1 MNGFV
6 IAILLC
12 TGSNCDLTQ
21 AEPGVSYET
30 YAQCSTALSSRSA
43 QLQAMAAKRSPGS
56 QPAQVVC
63 IHSSET
69 IADADAPYDVLETT
83 VAHKEP
89 DFSSPFVGVAEK
101 GQRTL
106 VTGLVSGTNWVR
118 VLLADGTTGFVI
130 ADRLR
135 KVAAP
140 PHGNAEAGTA
150 PPARSPP
157 AQVAGLPPPRTPPP
171 VAAPPAAAPP
181 APTPLG
187 TPDTSEVVAAAKPQA
202 QSPRAQLA
210 ASRPPIT
217 APAPSGGRGEFRDC
231 PTCPVMVPLGT
242 GSFEMGSN
250 EDPTERPPHRVT
262 IHPFAIGKFEV
273 TAAEWQACLTG
284 GGCTYR
290 PPPADGPPDRRPIGN
305 LSWTD
310 ATEYVRWLRQATG
323 KPYRLPSEA
332 EWEYAAAAGTASRFG
347 WGEQPGINH
356 ADCKGCTAAHDDIRP
371 ADTDAFTPN
380 AWGLHAMEGGVA
392 EWVED
397 CWHVS
402 YRGAPADGE
411 AWRAPNC
418 ARHVLRGG
426 SWMNPPGDI
435 TVRVRN
441 FYDTGV
447 RYEANGLRVALTLR

>member
-1 MNGFV
+1 MNAFV

-30 YAQCSTALSSRSA
+30 YEQCSTALSSKSA
-43 QLQAMAAKRSPGS
+43 QLQALAAKRSPGS
-56 QPAQVVC
+56 HPAQVVC

-69 IADADAPYDVLETT
+69 IVDVDAPYDVLETT

-135 KVAAP
+135 KTGSA

-150 PPARSPP
+150 PPARP
-157 AQVAGLPPPRTPPP
+157 AQVAGVPPPGT
-171 VAAPPAAAPP
+171 PPAAAAPLSQMSPGTGAPP
-181 APTPLG
+181 A
-187 TPDTSEVVAAAKPQA
+187 VVAAAKPQP
-202 QSPRAQLA
+202 QPL
-210 ASRPPIT
+210 RPQP
-217 APAPSGGRGEFRDC
+217 APPAPSGGRGEFRDC
-231 PTCPVMVPLGT
+231 PTCPLMVSLEP

-262 IHPFAIGKFEV
+262 IRAFAIGKFEV
-273 TAAEWQACLTG
+273 TAAEWQACVTG

-290 PPPADGPPDRRPIGN
+290 PPPADGPPVRRPIEN

-356 ADCKGCTAAHDDIRP
+356 ADCKGCSAAHDDIRP

>member
-12 TGSNCDLTQ
+12 AGNNCDLIQ
-21 AEPGVSYET
+21 AEPDRSYQT
-30 YAQCSTALSSRSA
+30 YEQCSTALSSKLT
-43 QLQAMAAKRSPGS
+43 QLQALAAKRSPGG
-56 QPAQVVC
+56 QPAQIVC
-63 IHSSET
+63 IHSTET
-69 IADADAPYDVLETT
+69 IVDVDEPYDVIETT
-83 VAHKEP
+83 IAHKAP
-89 DFSSPFVGVAEK
+89 DLSSAFVGVVEK

-106 VTGLVSGTNWVR
+106 VTGQVSGTNWLR
-118 VLLADGTTGFVI
+118 LLLADGKTGFVI

-135 KVAAP
+135 KVGEP
-140 PHGNAEAGTA
+140 RLGQGQAGT
-150 PPARSPP
+150 SPP
-157 AQVAGLPPPRTPPP
+157 ATAPAQAAATPPSDM
-171 VAAPPAAAPP
+171 PAAAAAPLAQRPP
-181 APTPLG
+181 APFAP
-187 TPDTSEVVAAAKPQA
+187 PKIVATAKPPP
-202 QSPRAQLA
+202 QSPPGQAVG
-210 ASRPPIT
+210 SSPPTT
-217 APAPSGGRGEFRDC
+217 APAASGGRAEFRDC
-231 PTCPVMVPLGT
+231 TRCPVMVPLQR

-250 EDPTERPPHRVT
+250 EDPSERPRHRVA
-262 IHPFAIGKFEV
+262 IRPFAIGKFEV
-273 TAAEWQACLTG
+273 TAAEWQACVASA
-284 GGCTYR
+284 GCTYR
-290 PPPADGPPDRRPIGN
+290 PPATDGAAERRPMQN

-310 ATEYVRWLRQATG
+310 AAEYVHWLQLATG

-332 EWEYAAAAGTASRFG
+332 EWEYAAAAGTVSRFA
-347 WGEQPGINH
+347 WGEQLGINN
-356 ADCKGCTAAHDDIRP
+356 ADCKGCGPAHDDRRP
-371 ADTDAFTPN
+371 ADTGAFAPN
-380 AWGLHAMEGGVA
+380 AWGLHDMEGGVA

-426 SWMNPPGDI
+426 SWMNPSGDI

>member
-12 TGSNCDLTQ
+12 AGSNCDLTP
-21 AEPGVSYET
+21 AEPGVSYKT
-30 YAQCSTALSSRSA
+30 YEQCNTALSSKSA
-43 QLQAMAAKRSPGS
+43 QLQALAAKRSPGG
-56 QPAQVVC
+56 QPAQIVC

-69 IADADAPYDVLETT
+69 IVDVDEPYDVLETT

-89 DFSSPFVGVAEK
+89 NFSSPFVGVAEK

-135 KVAAP
+135 KI
-140 PHGNAEAGTA
+140 GEARRGQAQVGTA
-150 PPARSPP
+150 PSARAP
-157 AQVAGLPPPRTPPP
+157 AQVAAVP
-171 VAAPPAAAPP
+171 PPAAAAVPP
-181 APTPLG
+181 ALIAPGPVAPPTA
-187 TPDTSEVVAAAKPQA
+187 VATTKPQPEPPPRQPA
-202 QSPRAQLA
+202 VSP
-210 ASRPPIT
+210 PPIT

-231 PTCPVMVPLGT
+231 PSCPVMVPLQA

-250 EDPTERPPHRVT
+250 EDPTEHPPHRVR
-262 IHPFAIGKFEV
+262 IRPFAIGKFEV
-273 TAAEWQACLTG
+273 TAAEWQACVIG

-290 PPPADGPPDRRPIGN
+290 PPPVDGPAERRPIQN

-310 ATEYVRWLRQATG
+310 ATEYVHWLQQATG

-356 ADCKGCTAAHDDIRP
+356 ADCKGCGAAHDDIRP
-371 ADTDAFTPN
+371 ADTDALAPN
-380 AWGLHAMEGGVA
+380 AWGLYAMEGGVA
-392 EWVED
+392 EWVDD
-397 CWHVS
+397 CWHLS
-402 YRGAPADGE
+402 YQGAPADGE
-411 AWRAPNC
+411 AWRTPNC
-418 ARHVLRGG
+418 TRHVLRGG
-426 SWMNPPGDI
+426 SWMNPPSDI

>member
-12 TGSNCDLTQ
+12 AGNNCDLIQ
-21 AEPGVSYET
+21 AEPDVSYQT
-30 YAQCSTALSSRSA
+30 YEQCSTALLSKSA
-43 QLQAMAAKRSPGS
+43 QLQALAAKRSPGGHA
-56 QPAQVVC
+56 AQVVC

-69 IADADAPYDVLETT
+69 IVDVAEPYDVVETT

-89 DFSSPFVGVAEK
+89 DLSSPFVGVAEK

-106 VTGLVSGTNWVR
+106 VTGRVSGTNWVR
-118 VLLADGTTGFVI
+118 LLLADGKTGFVI

-135 KVAAP
+135 KVGEARLGQGQVGTSAP
-140 PHGNAEAGTA
+140 AGT
-150 PPARSPP
+150 P
-157 AQVAGLPPPRTPPP
+157 AQPAAVPPPQS
-171 VAAPPAAAPP
+171 PPAAAAPLAQLPPTSSAPSTVVATAKPPPQPPSNQP
-181 APTPLG
+181 APSL
-187 TPDTSEVVAAAKPQA
+187 
-202 QSPRAQLA
+202 
-210 ASRPPIT
+210 PPST
-217 APAPSGGRGEFRDC
+217 APVPSGGRTEFRDC
-231 PTCPVMVPLGT
+231 PTCPVMVPLQR

-250 EDPTERPPHRVT
+250 EDPTERPRHPVSIR
-262 IHPFAIGKFEV
+262 PFAIGKFEV
-273 TAAEWQACLTG
+273 TAAEWQACVAG
-284 GGCTYR
+284 AGCSYR
-290 PPPADGPPDRRPIGN
+290 PPPADGPAERRPIQN

-310 ATEYVRWLRQATG
+310 ATEYVHWLQHATG

-332 EWEYAAAAGTASRFG
+332 EWEYAAAAGTASRFS

-356 ADCKGCTAAHDDIRP
+356 ADCKGCGPAHDDRRP
-371 ADTDAFTPN
+371 ADSGAFAPN
-380 AWGLHAMEGGVA
+380 AWGLYDMEGSVA

-402 YRGAPADGE
+402 YQGAPPDGG
-411 AWRAPNC
+411 AWGAPNC
-418 ARHVLRGG
+418 SRHVLRGG